1 MEEQK
6 EITKTEDLV
15 VFNEVIN
22 KLKTLDESSLIKVM
36 RMLTTYFDYKENQL
50 HYTEKNTYSYS
61 TPNQNNLFS
70 EDRTISAK
78 QFILEKNPSTDV
90 ERVAC
95 LAYYLTYYRNQP
107 HFKTLDISMLNTEA
121 AQRKFSN
128 AAISVD
134 NATTRGYLVAVGK
147 GMKQLSAVGEL
158 YVQALPDKIA
168 AQEVMS
174 KMRKKKPKKY
184 TRSEKVNQ

>member
-1 MEEQK
+1 MEEKK
-6 EITKTEDLV
+6 EITKTEDIV
-15 VFNEVIN
+15 IFNEVFN
-22 KLKTLDESSLIKVM
+22 RLKSLDKASIDKVLKMLI
-36 RMLTTYFDYKENQL
+36 TYFDFKENNSI
-50 HYTEKNTYSYS
+50 YTEKTSHSYIAS
-61 TPNQNNLFS
+61 NQNSLFS
-70 EDRTISAK
+70 EDRTIGPK

-95 LAYYLTYYRNQP
+95 LAYYLTHYRNQP

-134 NATTRGYLVAVGK
+134 NATSRGYLVPVGK
-147 GMKQLSAVGEL
+147 GMKQLSAIGEL
-158 YVQALPDKIA
+158 YVQALPDKVT

-174 KMRKKKPKKY
+174 KMRKKKSKKNNK
-184 TRSEKVNQ
+184 TEKVN